1 MVKFISGCVIFL
13 VVYSSCSLSEVASNR
28 TITKVLV
35 YQNRALIAYEPF
47 YENNLDCGQNEEAGL
62 LNINFTFFLSCPNI
76 GTIWLWRNIV
86 YPYTYVDCVLCTKI
100 FVNVCLFLYMSSF
113 YP

>member
-62 LNINFTFFLSCPNI
+62 LNINFDNNSGRGMLAAAMMAMQNGLVADFAMNNCHNQYPN
-76 GTIWLWRNIV
+76 
-86 YPYTYVDCVLCTKI
+86 
-100 FVNVCLFLYMSSF
+100 LYRIDIAA
-113 YP
+113 PN